1 MASLAQTAQTSPSLS
16 SHTLIPAEK
25 VTGTNVYNPAGEKL
39 GSVEDIMI
47 DKISGKAIYAVM
59 SFGGFLGIG
68 DRHHPL
74 PWASLKYDTSKEG
87 YVVNLDK
94 KMLTDAPS
102 YDARDDDFTWTP
114 DYGRRVDKYYGV
126 PTYWL

>member
-1 MASLAQTAQTSPSLS
+1 MQTAQTSPSLS

-47 DKISGKAIYAVM
+47 DKVSGKAIYAVM

-74 PWASLKYDTSKEG
+74 PWASL
-87 YVVNLDK
+87 
-94 KMLTDAPS
+94 
-102 YDARDDDFTWTP
+102 
-114 DYGRRVDKYYGV
+114 
-126 PTYWL
+126 